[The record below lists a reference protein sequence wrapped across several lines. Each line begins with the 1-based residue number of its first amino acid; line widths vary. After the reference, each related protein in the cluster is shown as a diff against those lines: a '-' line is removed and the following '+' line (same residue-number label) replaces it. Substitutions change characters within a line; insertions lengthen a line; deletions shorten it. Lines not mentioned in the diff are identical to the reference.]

1 MSQEFTDQTL
11 AALKEEY
18 APDATEA
25 QFTLW
30 IEKCRR
36 DDLVPVEDVVLQLR
50 SSQEYD
56 PVTKTK
62 VFRKRPVYI
71 TTIRALTK
79 IASRTGKYRGTLP
92 YEWIYL
98 DGENMPNLKSD
109 VPLPDTNAPHLPRE
123 PWAARVSIKHAD
135 FDAPVTAVVR
145 FNAYAQL
152 TKRGD
157 SFVLNNT
164 WATRGPEQL
173 AKCGF
178 AAALRAVFPEAA
190 GLYLKEELER
200 EDAEPVTPVTPTPP
214 ESVAVP
220 VLASVP
226 QTVVPIE
233 EKPFVNSPND
243 EPRTGGG
250 LGGDAV
256 AVQEV
261 DEPEKPVDELPT
273 PEEKKAFGARL
284 RKVIEGHDREAVRL
298 YMERAA
304 GNTIGKFTVGQYTDA
319 LTALETAKAEG
330 KVADLIATPAETPK
344 E

>member
-56 PVTKTK
+56 PVTKAK

-157 SFVLNNT
+157 NFVLNNT

-200 EDAEPVTPVTPTPP
+200 EDAEPVTPVTPTTP

-226 QTVVPIE
+226 QAVVPIE
-233 EKPFVNSPND
+233 ENTFVNIPN
-243 EPRTGGG
+243 EPER
-250 LGGDAV
+250 DP
-256 AVQEV
+256 VQKV
-261 DEPEKPVDELPT
+261 DEPESPQVCAANTPT
-273 PEEKKAFGARL
+273 SEEKKAFGARL
-284 RKVIEGHDREAVRL
+284 RKVIEGHDRETVRL

-304 GNTIGKFTVGQYTDA
+304 GATITKFTVGQYTDA

-330 KVADLIATPAETPK
+330 KVADLIAAPAETPK

>member
-1 MSQEFTDQTL
+1 MSQEFTEQTL

-18 APDATEA
+18 APDATDA

-98 DGENMPNLKSD
+98 DENNMPNLKSD
-109 VPLPDTNAPHLPRE
+109 VPLPDKDHPHLPRE
-123 PWAARVSIKHAD
+123 PWAARVAIKHQD

-152 TKRGD
+152 VKRND
-157 SFVLNNT
+157 SMVLNNT

-200 EDAEPVTPVTPTPP
+200 EDAEPATPVAPITP

-220 VLASVP
+220 VLASIPVP
-226 QTVVPIE
+226 QVAVPIE

-243 EPRTGGG
+243 GQG
-250 LGGDAV
+250 LGGDTESV
-256 AVQEV
+256 PVQKL
-261 DEPEKPVDELPT
+261 DDDRLPDSA
-273 PEEKKAFGARL
+273 EKKDFGARF
-284 RKVIEGHDREAVRL
+284 RKVIEGQDREAIRL
-298 YMERAA
+298 YAERAA
-304 GNTIGKFTVGQYTDA
+304 GGTPIAKFTVKQYTDA
-319 LTALETAKAEG
+319 LTALETAKAKG
-330 KVADLIATPAETPK
+330 KIAELIAPPAETPK